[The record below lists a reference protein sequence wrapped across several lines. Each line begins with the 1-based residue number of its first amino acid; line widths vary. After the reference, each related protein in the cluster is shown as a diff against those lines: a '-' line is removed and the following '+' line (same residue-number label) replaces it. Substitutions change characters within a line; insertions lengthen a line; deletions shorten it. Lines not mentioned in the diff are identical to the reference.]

1 MTEFYDFTNHNSRF
15 LPLPLWIPCLYS
27 LFPMILKWYGLD
39 PDPNLDLELWKFNP
53 KSFRIRNTAC
63 EEPCRSSH
71 TFPLLCEQNDRQ
83 MTTSRLTG
91 TMLIICV
98 DLLDSYSETCA
109 KGVPGLATAEIN
121 LKISIT
127 VPAKLTAAEVFE
139 KQIPT
144 SQYNRPEKQVFRI
157 RIRGGI
163 RFYFADPDQP

>member
-1 MTEFYDFTNHNSRF
+1 MADGKFFFMKEFLVFSF
-15 LPLPLWIPCLYS
+15 
-27 LFPMILKWYGLD
+27 FPMMLKLYGLD
-39 PDPNLDLELWKFNP
+39 PDPNLDPELWKFNP

-83 MTTSRLTG
+83 MTSRLTG

-144 SQYNRPEKQVFRI
+144 SQYNRPKKQCLGSGSAEGYGFI
-157 RIRGGI
+157 
-163 RFYFADPDQP
+163 